1 MERGSNFNIKI
12 QKHSVKRFFAVFL
25 LTIVAIHAQGQRAPK
40 IDSVHMILLNPYVQ
54 IEATNAVNELYNFK
68 FDESMRHLKYLKYEY
83 GWHPLPYFLMG
94 LNYWWRIQP
103 NLNDTKYD
111 DTFNAYMDSSIVA
124 AERLYDKVNPIE
136 GAFFLAA
143 AYGFKARLHSDRENY
158 RRAAWDGRKS
168 LKYLKECN
176 DFTEYSPEV
185 LFGTGL
191 INYYTEWIRE
201 NYPWLRPL
209 MMFFPDG
216 DKELGVEQ
224 LREVSRNAF
233 YSRTEAQY
241 YLLNILFHDRSE
253 YGEALTLAEYL
264 HTSYPDNSF
273 FHRWYGRAL
282 FTTGRYR
289 QAEPVCLEIIA
300 RIDSGQIGYEEY
312 TGRFAAYFL
321 GRIYKQQKND
331 EKSWEYF
338 KRSEKFHE
346 LSNAT
351 EKGYYFSTL
360 YNLGVLAYERDDLDT
375 AEEYYKKVKKLAK
388 RNSDAFKQAK
398 EGLKNM

>member
-1 MERGSNFNIKI
+1 MKQFFTILILLAIG
-12 QKHSVKRFFAVFL
+12 HPSV
-25 LTIVAIHAQGQRAPK
+25 GQRAPK

-68 FDESMRHLKYLKYEY
+68 FDESMRHLKYLKFEY

-103 NLNDTKYD
+103 NLNDQKYD
-111 DTFNAYMDSSIVA
+111 DIFNAYMDTSIVVA
-124 AERLYDKVNPIE
+124 DRLYEKNPIE

-158 RRAAWDGRKS
+158 SRAAFDGRKA

-176 DFTEYSPEV
+176 EFTEYSPEV

-216 DKELGVEQ
+216 DKELGVQQ

-241 YLLNILFHDRSE
+241 YLLNILFHDKSE
-253 YGEALTLAEYL
+253 YRESLNLAEYL
-264 HTSYPDNSF
+264 HATYPDNSF
-273 FHRWYGRAL
+273 FHRWYARAL
-282 FTTGRYR
+282 FTTGRYP
-289 QAEPVCLEIIA
+289 QAEVVCKEIIA
-300 RIDSGQIGYEEY
+300 RIDSSQVGYEEY
-312 TGRFAAYFL
+312 TGRYAAYFL
-321 GRIYKQQKND
+321 GRIYKTRKD
-331 EKSWEYF
+331 EDNSYKYF
-338 KRSEKFHE
+338 KRSQEFHE
-346 LSNAT
+346 KANAT

-360 YNLGVLAYERDDLDT
+360 YNLGEIAVKRNDLDE
-375 AEEYYKKVKKLAK
+375 AEVYYKKVKKLAK
-388 RNSDAFKQAK
+388 RNSDVFKKAK
-398 EGLKNM
+398 EGLKDM

>member
-1 MERGSNFNIKI
+1 MK
-12 QKHSVKRFFAVFL
+12 QFFTILIL
-25 LTIVAIHAQGQRAPK
+25 LSIGHQSAGQHAPK

-68 FDESMRHLKYLKYEY
+68 FDESMRHLKYLKFEY

-103 NLNDTKYD
+103 NLNDQKYD
-111 DTFNAYMDSSIVA
+111 DIFNAYMDTSIVV

-158 RRAAWDGRKS
+158 RRAAFDGRKA

-176 DFTEYSPEV
+176 EFTEYSPEV

-216 DKELGVEQ
+216 DKELGVQQ

-241 YLLNILFHDRSE
+241 YLLNILFHDKSE
-253 YGEALTLAEYL
+253 YREALALAEYL
-264 HTSYPDNSF
+264 HVTYPDNSF
-273 FHRWYGRAL
+273 FHRWYARAL
-282 FTTGRYR
+282 FTTGRYP
-289 QAEPVCLEIIA
+289 QAEVVCKEIIA
-300 RIDSGQIGYEEY
+300 RIDSSQVGYEEY
-312 TGRFAAYFL
+312 TGRFAAFFL
-321 GRIYKQQKND
+321 GRIYKFQKDD
-331 EKSWEYF
+331 ENAWKYF
-338 KRSEKFHE
+338 KRSQEFHE
-346 LSNAT
+346 KANAT

-360 YNLGVLAYERDDLDT
+360 YNLGEIAVKRNDLDE
-375 AEEYYKKVKKLAK
+375 AEVYYKMVKKLAK
-388 RNSDAFKQAK
+388 RNSDVFKKAK
-398 EGLKNM
+398 EGLKDM